1 MYDTDRSAYPH
12 PDEFKVKR
20 PEYTQLEDG
29 YYRATI
35 EIAPFKVVGE
45 SRTKAGARRV
55 ALYRAALTYRSYHP
69 SYRVENPYPDEF
81 VDQEGTRW
89 RRLPP
94 SQRELGD
101 YAFVG
106 PDGEEDYATIEQ
118 MLMWDI
124 RPAATPE
131 AEEAS

>member
-1 MYDTDRSAYPH
+1 MYDSDRSAYPH

-20 PEYTQLEDG
+20 PEYIELEDG
-29 YYRATI
+29 YYRAII
-35 EIAPFKVVGE
+35 EIPPFKVVGE

-55 ALYRAALTYRSYHP
+55 ALYRAAQTYHSYHP

-94 SQRELGD
+94 SQRQLGD

-124 RPAATPE
+124 RPASASEP
-131 AEEAS
+131 EEAA